1 LVSGVFL
8 RIILM
13 SITTFLEIRMI
24 LIEKTIELYGHNPKT
39 LAKSSTKKILVSCDY
54 CKEEFE
60 TFPKKRQTTQLP

>member
-1 LVSGVFL
+1 
-8 RIILM
+8 
-13 SITTFLEIRMI
+13 MI
-24 LIEKTIELYGHNPKT
+24 LIEKTIELYGHNPET

>member
-1 LVSGVFL
+1 
-8 RIILM
+8 
-13 SITTFLEIRMI
+13 MI